1 MSKKKT
7 PPPRLTQADV
17 ARLLTDPSG
26 MTRAKTT
33 AKIAAQFDAH
43 QLSPSERKIA
53 EDIFRALV
61 KDAEVLVR
69 EALSAQLKATP
80 DLPHDIALALARD
93 VDSVALPMLKFSDV
107 LTDDDLIQIVRGCAP
122 AKQVAVAQ
130 RAHISENVSNAVVD
144 AGNPD
149 AVARLVGNEGASLSA
164 AALNR
169 VIAEYQDVPAIA
181 DSLSRR
187 PNLPPAVSERLVAA
201 ITDRLQ
207 GYLVSKHEISPDVA
221 SNLVLQARERA
232 TMSLVDYGSSD
243 TELETL
249 VEQLHRKDRLTASL
263 LLRALCVGDLNFFE
277 RAMARLTGLPVSN
290 VRILIHD
297 KGMLGLEPLYLRAN
311 LPKTLFPA
319 FRAAI
324 NLVVESDYDGGLND
338 RERYIERLL
347 ERMLTQFNDPATRI
361 APNDIEYLMA
371 KLRQI
376 AA

>member
-1 MSKKKT
+1 
-7 PPPRLTQADV
+7 LTQADV

-26 MTRAKTT
+26 PTRAKTT

-107 LTDDDLIQIVRGCAP
+107 LTDDDLIQIVRGCGP

-130 RAHISENVSNAVVD
+130 RAHVSENVSDAVVD

-149 AVARLVGNEGASLSA
+149 AVARLVGNEGASLSTK
-164 AALNR
+164 ALDR
-169 VIAEYQDVPAIA
+169 VMIVYQDVPAIA

-187 PNLPPAVSERLVAA
+187 PNLPPAVSERLVTA

-221 SNLVLQARERA
+221 SNLILQARERA

-243 TELETL
+243 AELETL
-249 VEQLHRKDRLTASL
+249 VNQLHRKDRLTASL

-277 RAMARLTGLPVSN
+277 RAMSRLTGLPVSN

-324 NLVVESDYDGGLND
+324 NLVVESDYDGGPND

>member
-1 MSKKKT
+1 MSKKKPT
-7 PPPRLTQADV
+7 PPRLTKADV
-17 ARLLTDPSG
+17 AKLLADSAGP
-26 MTRAKTT
+26 TRAKTS
-33 AKIAAQFDAH
+33 AKIAAQFDAQ
-43 QLSPSERKIA
+43 QLSPAERKIA
-53 EDIFRALV
+53 EDIFRVLV

-69 EALSAQLKATP
+69 EALSAHLKSTP

-93 VDSVALPMLKFSDV
+93 VDSVALPMLKFSEV
-107 LTDDDLIQIVRGCAP
+107 LTDEDLIQIVRSCSP
-122 AKQVAVAQ
+122 AKQAAIAQ
-130 RAHISENVSNAVVD
+130 RSNISVKVSDAVVD
-144 AGNPD
+144 TGNPA
-149 AVARLVGNEGASLSA
+149 AVARLVRNET
-164 AALNR
+164 AALSESAFDR
-169 VIAEYQDVPAIA
+169 VIAEYQEAPGVA
-181 DSLSRR
+181 DSLARR
-187 PNLPPAVSERLVAA
+187 RDLPPAISERLVSALSE
-201 ITDRLQ
+201 RLQ
-207 GYLVSKHEISPDVA
+207 GYLVSKHEISFDVA

-232 TMSLVDYGSSD
+232 TMTLIDYGSSEA
-243 TELETL
+243 ELDSL
-249 VEQLHRKDRLTASL
+249 LEQLHRKERLTASL

-277 RAMARLTGLPVSN
+277 RAMARLTGLPINN

-324 NLVVESDYDGGLND
+324 NLVVEADYDGGQND

>member
-1 MSKKKT
+1 MSKKK
-7 PPPRLTQADV
+7 PSPPRLTKADV
-17 ARLLTDPSG
+17 AKLLSDPSG
-26 MTRAKTT
+26 SVRAKTS
-33 AKIAAQFDAH
+33 AKIAAQFESH
-43 QLSPSERKIA
+43 QLSPTERKIA
-53 EDIFRALV
+53 EDIFRVLV

-69 EALSAQLKATP
+69 EALSAQLKASA

-93 VDSVALPMLKFSDV
+93 VDSVALPMLKFSEV
-107 LTDDDLIQIVRGCAP
+107 LTDEDLIQIVRSCGP
-122 AKQVAVAQ
+122 AKQAAIAQ
-130 RAHISENVSNAVVD
+130 RANITASVSDAVVET
-144 AGNPD
+144 GNPA
-149 AVARLVGNEGASLSA
+149 AVARLVRNET
-164 AALNR
+164 AALSEAALDR
-169 VIAEYQDVPAIA
+169 VIAEYQDAPGVS
-181 DSLSRR
+181 DSLARR
-187 PNLPPAVSERLVAA
+187 RDLPPAISERLVSALSE
-201 ITDRLQ
+201 RLQ

-232 TMSLVDYGSSD
+232 TMTLVDYGSSEV
-243 TELETL
+243 ELDTL
-249 VEQLHRKDRLTASL
+249 VEQLHRKERLTASL

-277 RAMARLTGLPVSN
+277 RAMVRLTGLPISN

-311 LPKTLFPA
+311 LPRTLFPA

-324 NLVVESDYDGGLND
+324 NLVVETDYDGGQND